1 MTLPDQG
8 DNVSIT
14 YEDKIYQLTVFY
26 QNPET
31 KENPEI
37 MVSGGEEGRIS
48 AFYDQDG
55 RLQIAATE
63 GTISGDQI
71 QISSTTRVAG
81 NEDAAKRFGLRTNVT
96 FPTRTLSSSSITL
109 SNKGSDYP
117 KTLATTLNGVSINVT
132 LHLMELITL

>member
-1 MTLPDQG
+1 MQ
-8 DNVSIT
+8 
-14 YEDKIYQLTVFY
+14 F
-26 QNPET
+26 
-31 KENPEI
+31 
-37 MVSGGEEGRIS
+37 
-48 AFYDQDG
+48 
-55 RLQIAATE
+55 QIAATE

-117 KTLATTLNGVSINVT
+117 KTLVTTLNGVSINVT
-132 LHLMELITL
+132 LSFDGTNYSLNSSNTALSAVFSDTLSGNNNKCLQ